1 MKFLST
7 IFPVVALLVG
17 NQLGFAQGFV
27 NLDFE
32 DPVLPLTPVFGQV
45 PAVDAIPGWTVYNNG
60 IAQVGANIL
69 YNTRNLDAPTI
80 ALLDTNSLSYGP
92 LQGGYSVLLIPSS
105 IYVNPRQF
113 PAIGQTGQIPP
124 DALSIEF
131 YSSFNP
137 GFQVTFNGLLIPLVQ
152 LGSTPNFDIMGG
164 DVSAFSGQTG
174 LLQFTAGYGLLD
186 NIQFS
191 SSSVP
196 EPSEFALTALGA
208 LLLGF
213 RRWRNFLR

>member
-1 MKFLST
+1 MKFIFT
-7 IFPVVALLVG
+7 IFTVVALLVG
-17 NQLGFAQGFV
+17 NQIGFAQGFV

-32 DPVLPLTPVFGQV
+32 NPVLPLTPVFNQV
-45 PAVDAIPGWTVYNNG
+45 SAADAIPGWTVYNNG
-60 IAQVGANIL
+60 NAALGANVL
-69 YNTRNLDAPTI
+69 YNDMNLDYPTV
-80 ALLDTNSLSYGP
+80 ALFDTNSLSYSP
-92 LQGGYSVLLIPSS
+92 LQGGYSVLLIQSS
-105 IYVNPRQF
+105 IYVNPLQF

-131 YSSFNP
+131 DLSLNSSL
-137 GFQVTFNGLLIPLVQ
+137 QVTFNGQLIPLVQ
-152 LGSTPNFDIMGG
+152 LGSTPNYDIIGG

-208 LLLGF
+208 LLLDF
-213 RRWRNFLR
+213 RRRRNHSP